1 MFTDCAPFLPQE
13 QSFQNVEHHL
23 PPLDGEE
30 PDALKEEDELNDPS
44 ADEGEDGQ
52 EQPEASASAPAA
64 PAPVAVTPRR
74 TRAQARAAK
83 EASDEDR
90 RPELEDSSSSSSTEK
105 LRRTKKK
112 NSPVRAK
119 EKLRE
124 RLEKEREV
132 AGKVPAII
140 SRSLPPVDK
149 ETAEPATAISL
160 FGRRL
165 PVAK

>member
-1 MFTDCAPFLPQE
+1 M
-13 QSFQNVEHHL
+13 EHHL

-30 PDALKEEDELNDPS
+30 PDELKEEDELNDPS
-44 ADEGEDGQ
+44 ADEGEDAQ
-52 EQPEASASAPAA
+52 EQPEASASAPVA
-64 PAPVAVTPRR
+64 PMPVAVSPCR
-74 TRAQARAAK
+74 TRAQVRAAK

-90 RPELEDSSSSSSTEK
+90 RPELEDSSSSSSPEK
-105 LRRTKKK
+105 ERRTKKK

-119 EKLRE
+119 EELRE

-132 AGKVPAII
+132 AGKAPAVQ
-140 SRSLPPVDK
+140 SRAIPPVDK
-149 ETAEPATAISL
+149 ETAEPAMAMSL

>member
-1 MFTDCAPFLPQE
+1 MFTDCAPFTSQE
-13 QSFQNVEHHL
+13 QSFRNVEHHL
-23 PPLDGEE
+23 SPLDGEE
-30 PDALKEEDELNDPS
+30 PDELKEEDELNDPS
-44 ADEGEDGQ
+44 ADEGEDAR
-52 EQPEASASAPAA
+52 EKPEASASAPVA

-74 TRAQARAAK
+74 TRAQVRAAK

-105 LRRTKKK
+105 ERRTKKK

-119 EKLRE
+119 EELRE

-132 AGKVPAII
+132 AGKAPAVIN
-140 SRSLPPVDK
+140 RSCAPLDK
-149 ETAEPATAISL
+149 EPAEPATAMSL

>member
-1 MFTDCAPFLPQE
+1 MFADCTPFASQE
-13 QSFQNVEHHL
+13 QSFRNMEHHL

-30 PDALKEEDELNDPS
+30 PDELKEEDELNDPS
-44 ADEGEDGQ
+44 ADEGEDTQ
-52 EQPEASASAPAA
+52 ERPEASAYAPVA

-74 TRAQARAAK
+74 TRAQVRAAK

-90 RPELEDSSSSSSTEK
+90 HPELEDSSSSSSPEK
-105 LRRTKKK
+105 ERRTKKK
-112 NSPVRAK
+112 KSPLRAK
-119 EKLRE
+119 EELRE

-132 AGKVPAII
+132 TGKAPAVI
-140 SRSLPPVDK
+140 SRTLHPVDQ
-149 ETAEPATAISL
+149 ETAEPATAMSL

>member
-44 ADEGEDGQ
+44 ADEGEDAQ
-52 EQPEASASAPAA
+52 EQPEASASAPVA
-64 PAPVAVTPRR
+64 PPPVAVTPRR

-90 RPELEDSSSSSSTEK
+90 RPKLEDSSSSSSTEK
-105 LRRTKKK
+105 ERRTKK

-119 EKLRE
+119 EELRE

-132 AGKVPAII
+132 AGKAPAII
-140 SRSLPPVDK
+140 SRSFPPLDK
-149 ETAEPATAISL
+149 
-160 FGRRL
+160 
-165 PVAK
+165 